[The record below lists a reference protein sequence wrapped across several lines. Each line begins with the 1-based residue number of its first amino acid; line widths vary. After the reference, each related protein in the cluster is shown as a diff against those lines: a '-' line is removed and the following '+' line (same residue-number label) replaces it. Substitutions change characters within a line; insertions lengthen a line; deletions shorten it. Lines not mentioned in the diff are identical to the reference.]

1 MKVCTTLQG
10 EESSGGF
17 HDSMSSLGPVAF
29 TCKSRTR
36 PGAGMKSRGS
46 GMECEQWNGCDWNGM
61 WTVKECEQWN
71 GMWTVEQ
78 SEAVEW
84 SVNSGMGC
92 G

>member
-46 GMECEQWNGCDWNGM
+46 GLECGQWNE
-61 WTVKECEQWN
+61 V
-71 GMWTVEQ
+71 
-78 SEAVEW
+78 
-84 SVNSGMGC
+84 
-92 G
+92 